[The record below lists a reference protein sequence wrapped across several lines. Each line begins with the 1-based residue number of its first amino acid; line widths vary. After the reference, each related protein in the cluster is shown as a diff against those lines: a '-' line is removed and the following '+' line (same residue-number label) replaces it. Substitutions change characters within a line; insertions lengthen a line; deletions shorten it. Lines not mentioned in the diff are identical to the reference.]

1 MSKGR
6 AIPQDNSTY
15 QNSIARILKTVL
27 EPQVRYTINRWFKE
41 RPGDSKPDEVITEK
55 DQETVKK
62 VSP

>member
-6 AIPQDNSTY
+6 AIPWDNSTR
-15 QNSIARILKTVL
+15 QNSMARMLKTVL
-27 EPQVRYTINRWFKE
+27 EPQVHHAINRQFEE

-55 DQETVKK
+55 DWETIEK